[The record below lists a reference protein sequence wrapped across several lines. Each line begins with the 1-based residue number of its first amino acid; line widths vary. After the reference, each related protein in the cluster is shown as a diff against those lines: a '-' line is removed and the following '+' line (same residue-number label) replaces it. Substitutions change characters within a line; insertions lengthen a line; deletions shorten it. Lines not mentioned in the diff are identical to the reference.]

1 MGGAVTIG
9 RLMMASGDMPE
20 GRWELAGARGSG
32 YEGLDDS
39 PRPKVL
45 ALLAGVRRTE
55 LSRREEVAPG
65 VVGGLR
71 ISYLRW
77 GGLEGTPPLKDG
89 MVGASGA

>member
-9 RLMMASGDMPE
+9 HLMMASGDMPE

-32 YEGLDDS
+32 CEGLDNS

-45 ALLAGVRRTE
+45 ALLVGVRRTE
-55 LSRREEVAPG
+55 LSRHEEVASG
-65 VVGGLR
+65 VVDGLR
-71 ISYLRW
+71 ILYLRW
-77 GGLEGTPPLKDG
+77 GGLEGTLPSEDG